1 MRVGVLGPVE
11 VDGGSVALGPR
22 DRVTLAVL
30 AVRPGQHVTA
40 DALAEALWGD
50 DLPPSSSKV
59 VQGCVSRLRKVL
71 GATAIET
78 TPGGYRLRLD
88 RDDLDLALFEHHLGR
103 ARQLLATG
111 EPDRVLYLVDQ
122 ALALWRGDPF
132 GDLSEWEPGRTEAER
147 LAELHREAEEL
158 RVEAALQ
165 SGRHDEVLPDLRRL
179 VVEQPTRERRW
190 GLLALAQYQAGR
202 QAEALQTLA
211 RARAVLLNEL
221 GLDPGPGLAA
231 LEESILRQD
240 SSLAAQ
246 AAFTPAST
254 TCPYLGLL
262 AYDLEDAAAFF
273 GREQDTEAALR
284 RLDQTGVLAVV
295 GPSGSG
301 KSSLVRAGV
310 AAALERDGRDVSVL
324 TPGRHPLAAL
334 DAVRPQAA
342 DVLVVDQCEEVL
354 GLPEESGDRSD
365 FFERLVTFAARPGRQ
380 LVISLRADRLGDL
393 SIHTDFARLVE
404 QGLYL
409 LGPLREPDLRRAIES
424 PAAQAGLRI
433 EPGLVD
439 LLVRE
444 VLGEAGALPLLS
456 HVLRQTWKRREGNA
470 LTVAGYTATGGIRGA
485 VSQSAEG
492 LFRGLSSE
500 QQVMVRDL
508 MVRLVAS
515 DDAGA
520 PIRQRVPRRSVLTTK
535 ERQELAERLIAARLL
550 SSDGETLEVAHES
563 LAVAWPRLRGWLDDD
578 VDGLRI
584 MRHLTV
590 AAETW
595 DELGRPD
602 SELYRGVRLA
612 RAIEWRGR
620 SDPTLTPVEAEFLTA
635 SAALADREAH
645 AAEEQAR
652 RDRRSNQRL
661 RAMLAAT
668 AALLSVTV
676 VAGIAAFTSA
686 ERASSTALTSDS
698 ERLGAESA
706 RVEATD
712 LSLLLAAAGL
722 QLEDSEES
730 RTNLLEALARV
741 PRLIRTTRA
750 PAMGMAVLP
759 DGRIALGYAPV
770 EGVRIYHPDTLA
782 ITDRNSDA
790 QGVTVVASPT
800 GRLLAASTAA
810 PSADSPPVVLLQP
823 DGSHAPNQLGGLSA
837 KAQVR
842 QDLSFDSTG
851 RWLAVGV
858 VPKAGPEGTVLVWDI
873 ERPRQPVARVTTSQ
887 SIFPVVSPDGRTLY
901 SRDRARIL
909 VADLPDGTT
918 RRVVT
923 AAQLGVRELSG
934 RLLLTPDG
942 ATLVVGGGPGV
953 VLIDTTTL
961 APTTHLYDGQ
971 AWSGQLALSGDGTR
985 FAVLGDRLVVW
996 DLSGEEPTVVANEDF
1011 GSNTALLTDATGRTL
1026 YPNTVGLSPDGRT
1039 LYLTQAGNLA
1049 ALDLEGSRSFL
1060 RVAAGEPLQRAAML
1074 SRLAPDRTKV
1084 AYHWGGRPATN
1095 QVMDLSTG
1103 RLGPRVELGLNTTN
1117 FGDVVWSPD
1126 GHLLTS
1132 ATGDSDVGLWD
1143 AASGR
1148 EVARTSLAPE
1158 EASIAAFSADGRK
1171 LLVGTTAGMVHVLS
1185 VPALQSVREPIEA
1198 GVGLVGILTVSP
1210 NGRDV
1215 VVHGDWART
1224 IDYSTGELGAT
1235 IGTKEEPVVV
1245 AEFSRDGQRLVVVT
1259 TDGRI
1264 GLLDVTANSWLAE
1277 PNATRP
1283 LGVDPLNN
1291 AIHLAWSADG
1301 ALIASSGGGKVAA
1314 WDGRTGAFVGAVAAP
1329 EGAVAF
1335 TEDGEVLV
1343 AALDGTVRTWDPRPS
1358 AWVAAACRMAG
1369 RDLTEAEWRSYLPDR
1384 DYAPVCS

>member
-1 MRVGVLGPVE
+1 MRVGVLGPIE
-11 VDGGSVALGPR
+11 VDGGAGGLGPR
-22 DRVTLAVL
+22 DRVALGVL
-30 AVRPGQHVTA
+30 ATHPGQNASA
-40 DALAEALWGD
+40 DSIADALWGD
-50 DLPPSSSKV
+50 ELPASWQKV
-59 VQGCVSRLRKVL
+59 VQGCISRLRKVL
-71 GATAIET
+71 GAEAIET
-78 TPGGYRLRLD
+78 TAAGYRLRLH
-88 RDDLDLALFEHHLGR
+88 RDDLDHELFEHHVSR
-103 ARQLLATG
+103 ARELLSAG
-111 EPDRVLYLVDQ
+111 EPDRALYLVEQ
-122 ALALWRGDPF
+122 ALVLWRGDPLTELL
-132 GDLSEWEPGRTEAER
+132 DWEPGRTEAER

-190 GLLALAQYQAGR
+190 GLLALAQYQADR
-202 QAEALQTLA
+202 QADALQTIA
-211 RARAVLLNEL
+211 RAKAVLMNEL

-240 SSLAAQ
+240 SSLVAQ
-246 AAFTPAST
+246 AAFSPASA

-262 AYDLEDAAAFF
+262 AYDLGDAGAFF
-273 GREQDTEAALR
+273 GREPDIDAALR
-284 RLDQTGVLAVV
+284 RLDQVGVLAVV

-310 AAALERDGRDVSVL
+310 AAALERDGRRVAVL
-324 TPGRHPLAAL
+324 TPGQHPLSAL
-334 DAVRPQAA
+334 NDVRPQEA
-342 DVLVVDQCEEVL
+342 DVLVVDQCEEAL
-354 GLPEESGDRSD
+354 ALSEESGERAD
-365 FFERLVTFAARPGRQ
+365 FFERLVGFAQRPGCQ
-380 LVISLRADRLGDL
+380 LVVAVRADRLGDL
-393 SIHTDFARLVE
+393 TVHTDFARLVE
-404 QGLYL
+404 QGLSL
-409 LGPLREPDLRRAIES
+409 LGPLREPDLRRAIEG

-456 HVLRQTWKRREGNA
+456 HVLRQTWKRREGNT

-485 VSQSAEG
+485 VSQSAEQ
-492 LFRGLSSE
+492 LFRGLSSQ

-508 MVRLVAS
+508 MVRLVAA
-515 DDAGA
+515 DDTGA
-520 PIRQRVPRRSVLTTK
+520 PVRQRVQRGSMLTST
-535 ERQELAERLIAARLL
+535 ERQEVAERLIAARLL
-550 SSDGETLEVAHES
+550 SSDGESLEVAHES

-584 MRHLTV
+584 MRHVSV

-595 DELGRPD
+595 DELGRPE

-612 RAIEWRGR
+612 RAVEWRSR
-620 SDPTLTPVEAEFLTA
+620 AHPTLTPIEDDFLGA
-635 SAALADREAH
+635 STALADREAQ

-661 RAMLAAT
+661 RAALAAT
-668 AALLSVTV
+668 AALLAVAII
-676 VAGIAAFTSA
+676 AGIAALSSA
-686 ERASSTALTSDS
+686 DRASSTALTSDS
-698 ERLGAESA
+698 ERLGAEAA

-722 QLEDSEES
+722 QLQDSEES
-730 RTNLLEALARV
+730 RTNLLEALDRV
-741 PRLIRTTRA
+741 PRLIRATRA
-750 PAMGMAVLP
+750 PAFGMAVLP
-759 DGRIALGYAPV
+759 DGRVALGYAPV
-770 EGVRIYHPDTLA
+770 EGVRIYDPDTLA
-782 ITDRNSDA
+782 ITGRSSGV
-790 QGVTVVASPT
+790 QGATVVASPT
-800 GRLLAASTAA
+800 GRLLAASVAGSSTG
-810 PSADSPPVVLLQP
+810 PPVVLLQP
-823 DGSHAPNQLGGLSA
+823 DGTQAPTQLGGLA
-837 KAQVR
+837 NKDVVR

-858 VPKAGPEGTVLVWDI
+858 LPKAGPEGTILVWDT
-873 ERPRQPVARVTTSQ
+873 ERLGHPVARLTTSQ
-887 SIFPVVSPDGRTLY
+887 TIFPVVSPDGRTLY
-901 SRDRARIL
+901 SRDGTRIL
-909 VADLPDGTT
+909 VSELPEGAT

-923 AAQLGVRELSG
+923 GADLGVRELSG

-942 ATLVVGGGPGV
+942 RTLVVGGGPGV

-961 APTTHLYDGQ
+961 EPTAHLYAGQ
-971 AWSGQLALSGDGTR
+971 AWSGQLALSGDGR
-985 FAVLGDRLVVW
+985 RVAVLGDRLVVW

-1011 GSNTALLTDATGRTL
+1011 GSNIALLSDPTGRTL
-1026 YPNTVGLSPDGRT
+1026 YPKTVGLSPDGRT
-1039 LYLTQAGNLA
+1039 LYLTHDGNLA

-1060 RVAAGEPLQRAAML
+1060 PAAAGEPLHRKAML
-1074 SRLAPDRTKV
+1074 TRLSPDRTKV

-1095 QVMDLSTG
+1095 QVGDLTTG

-1126 GHLLTS
+1126 GRLLTS

-1158 EASIAAFSADGRK
+1158 EASIAAFSPDGRK
-1171 LLVGTTAGMVHVLS
+1171 LLVGTTAGLVHVLS
-1185 VPALQSVREPIEA
+1185 VSGLQPVREPIDV
-1198 GVGLVGILTVSP
+1198 GVGMLGILTVSP

-1235 IGTKEEPVVV
+1235 IGTKEEPAVVG
-1245 AEFSRDGQRLVVVT
+1245 EFSRDGQRLVVVT

-1264 GLLDVTANSWLAE
+1264 GLLDVTTNAWLAA

-1283 LGVDPLNN
+1283 VGVDPLNS

-1301 ALIASSGGGKVAA
+1301 ALIASSGGGKVTA
-1314 WDGRTGAFVGAVAAP
+1314 WDGRTGALVGAAAAP
-1329 EGAVAF
+1329 DGSVAF
-1335 TEDGEVLV
+1335 TEDGKVLV
-1343 AALDGTVRTWDPRPS
+1343 AALDGTVRTWDPRAS